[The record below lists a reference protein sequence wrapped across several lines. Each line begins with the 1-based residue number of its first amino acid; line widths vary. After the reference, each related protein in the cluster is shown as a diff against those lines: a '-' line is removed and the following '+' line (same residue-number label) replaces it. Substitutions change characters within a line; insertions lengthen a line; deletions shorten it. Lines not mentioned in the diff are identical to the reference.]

1 MPGIGPLELA
11 VILVV
16 ALVVF
21 GPKRLPELGKSMG
34 KGIRE
39 FRGSLSLDDRDE
51 VPAGDGPPRTAA
63 GLADESS
70 DSRRGSGKSHP
81 RADDK
86 REHRGEHPSPTP
98 SPDPR
103 TLA

>member
-1 MPGIGPLELA
+1 MPSIGPLELA

-39 FRGSLSLDDRDE
+39 FKGSLTLDDDDE
-51 VPAGDGPPRTAA
+51 VPADR
-63 GLADESS
+63 E
-70 DSRRGSGKSHP
+70 RR
-81 RADDK
+81 A
-86 REHRGEHPSPTP
+86 
-98 SPDPR
+98 
-103 TLA
+103 

>member
-1 MPGIGPLELA
+1 MPSIGPLELA

-39 FRGSLSLDDRDE
+39 FKGSLSMDDEDE
-51 VPAGDGPPRTAA
+51 IPAGDSLPRTAV
-63 GLADESS
+63 GLTDEPF
-70 DSRRGSGKSHP
+70 DSRRSSGKSRP

-86 REHRGEHPSPTP
+86 RELRREH
-98 SPDPR
+98 
-103 TLA
+103 

>member
-1 MPGIGPLELA
+1 MMPSIGPLEIA

-39 FRGSLSLDDRDE
+39 FKGSLVLEDHDE
-51 VPAGDGPPRTAA
+51 VPA
-63 GLADESS
+63 ESE
-70 DSRRGSGKSHP
+70 RK
-81 RADDK
+81 A
-86 REHRGEHPSPTP
+86 
-98 SPDPR
+98 
-103 TLA
+103 

>member
-1 MPGIGPLELA
+1 MPSIGPLELA

-39 FRGSLSLDDRDE
+39 FKGSLSMDDE
-51 VPAGDGPPRTAA
+51 GELPAGDSVPRTPV
-63 GLADESS
+63 GLTHEPF
-70 DSRRGSGKSHP
+70 DSPRGSGKSHP

-86 REHRGEHPSPTP
+86 REHRGEH
-98 SPDPR
+98 
-103 TLA
+103 

>member
-1 MPGIGPLELA
+1 MPSIGPLEVA

-39 FRGSLSLDDRDE
+39 FKGSLSMDDHDD
-51 VPAGDGPPRTAA
+51 VPPTAI
-63 GLADESS
+63 GLTDESS
-70 DSRRGSGKSHP
+70 DTGRGTGKSHP
-81 RADDK
+81 RADD
-86 REHRGEHPSPTP
+86 RGELRGEH
-98 SPDPR
+98 
-103 TLA
+103 

>member
-1 MPGIGPLELA
+1 MPSIGPLELA

-39 FRGSLSLDDRDE
+39 FKGSLSLDDQDE
-51 VPAGDGPPRTAA
+51 PFDSPR
-63 GLADESS
+63 S
-70 DSRRGSGKSHP
+70 SGKSRP
-81 RADDK
+81 QADDR
-86 REHRGEHPSPTP
+86 REHRREH
-98 SPDPR
+98 
-103 TLA
+103 

>member
-1 MPGIGPLELA
+1 MPSIGPLELA

-39 FRGSLSLDDRDE
+39 FKGSLSMDDNDE
-51 VPAGDGPPRTAA
+51 IPAG
-63 GLADESS
+63 SS
-70 DSRRGSGKSHP
+70 TKP
-81 RADDK
+81 TEVVE
-86 REHRGEHPSPTP
+86 REVVTEPK
-98 SPDPR
+98 
-103 TLA
+103 A

>member
-1 MPGIGPLELA
+1 MPSIGPLELA

-39 FRGSLSLDDRDE
+39 FKGSLSMDDEDE
-51 VPAGDGPPRTAA
+51 IPAGVSLPRTAV
-63 GLADESS
+63 GLTDEPS
-70 DSRRGSGKSHP
+70 DTRRSSGKSRP
-81 RADDK
+81 RADDT
-86 REHRGEHPSPTP
+86 R
-98 SPDPR
+98 
-103 TLA
+103 

>member
-1 MPGIGPLELA
+1 MPSIGPLELA

-39 FRGSLSLDDRDE
+39 FKGSLALEDQDE
-51 VPAGDGPPRTAA
+51 LPAGDRAPRTAV
-63 GLADESS
+63 GLAGEPF
-70 DSRRGSGKSHP
+70 DSPRSSGKSRP
-81 RADDK
+81 RADDN
-86 REHRGEHPSPTP
+86 RELREEH
-98 SPDPR
+98 
-103 TLA
+103 

>member
-1 MPGIGPLELA
+1 MPSIGPLELA

-39 FRGSLSLDDRDE
+39 FKGSLSLDDDE
-51 VPAGDGPPRTAA
+51 IPAGDGVPRTAG
-63 GLADESS
+63 GLTEESV
-70 DSRRGSGKSHP
+70 DTRRSRVKSRP
-81 RADDK
+81 RADDR
-86 REHRGEHPSPTP
+86 RERPGEH
-98 SPDPR
+98 
-103 TLA
+103 